1 MQQVRGALARP
12 WPIRSLAPSTLALAA
27 VGALVAVQCAR
38 LAWTLAAPLEAP
50 VAAPPAKAA
59 QARPLGGFDPFF
71 RSDAQ
76 SGPAIVTALDLRLH
90 GVREDRATGRGS
102 AIVATPDG
110 RQGSFAVGEEIMPGV
125 RLEAVGFDSVTISRG
140 GAREQIFLDQSPAPA
155 PAAAAAGPQAGA
167 PAEAAPAGPPIRL
180 APRMEAGRVTGISVM
195 PGGDGAAFRAAGFAP
210 GDVILSVN
218 GQAIGSAEE
227 ARALVQN
234 ARGELRLVVDRGG
247 RRLPLRVRLNP

>member
-1 MQQVRGALARP
+1 LAV
-12 WPIRSLAPSTLALAA
+12 
-27 VGALVAVQCAR
+27 VGALVAVQCVR
-38 LAWTLAAPLEAP
+38 LAWTLAAPLETP

-71 RSDAQ
+71 RGDAQ
-76 SGPAIVTALDLRLH
+76 SGPAVVTALDLRLH

-110 RQGSFAVGEEIMPGV
+110 RQGSFAVGEEIIPGV
-125 RLEAVGFDSVTISRG
+125 RLEAVGFDNVTISRG

-155 PAAAAAGPQAGA
+155 
-167 PAEAAPAGPPIRL
+167 EAAPTAGPLAGPTAEAPPVAGPAIRL

-210 GDVILSVN
+210 GDVILSVD
-218 GQAIGSAEE
+218 GQPIGSAEQ
-227 ARALVQN
+227 ARALARD